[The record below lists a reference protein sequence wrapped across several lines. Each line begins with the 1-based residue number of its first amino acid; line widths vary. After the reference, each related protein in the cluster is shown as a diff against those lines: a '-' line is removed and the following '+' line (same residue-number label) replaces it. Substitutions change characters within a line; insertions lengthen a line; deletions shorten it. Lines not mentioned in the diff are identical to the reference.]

1 MVRLLNKVVVVKEN
15 MKQIIILTVLFWVGA
30 VYAQT
35 PDELNKHS
43 LELLQQGKMD
53 AAIPILQQAADAGH
67 AEAQF
72 NLGYCYYAGIAVEQ
86 NYEKAIELISKSAD
100 QGFNEAIFQ
109 MMINYASGNGVVQD
123 YDKAFEYALKCAANG
138 NETCIWNVINCYYDG
153 VGVARDVDQVMVWSI
168 RLAKM
173 ENPDNAV
180 NSEHITSARF
190 QLAYMYKEGTDIEQD
205 LYKSYQ
211 WFLIYNE
218 SKDDFP
224 EEQQQHVIQDI
235 EALEEQLTV
244 DQIALASKEAEKIL
258 GRPLKNLDH
267 LYQVDKK
274 K

>member
-1 MVRLLNKVVVVKEN
+1 
-15 MKQIIILTVLFWVGA
+15 MKQFIILTLLFWVGSSN
-30 VYAQT
+30 AQT
-35 PDELNKHS
+35 ADELNKRS
-43 LELLQQGKMD
+43 LELLQQGEME

-100 QGFNEAIFQ
+100 RGFNEAIFQ
-109 MMINYASGNGVVQD
+109 MMINYASGNGVEQD
-123 YDKAFEYALKCAANG
+123 YDKAFEFALKCAANDD
-138 NETCIWNVINCYYDG
+138 ETCIWNVINCYYDG
-153 VGVARDVDQVMVWSI
+153 IGVARDVNQVMIWSI

-180 NSEHITSARF
+180 KREHITSSRF

-211 WFLIYNE
+211 WFLVYNE
-218 SKDDFP
+218 SKSDFP
-224 EEQQQHVIQDI
+224 SEQQEHVIQDI

-244 DQIALASKEAEKIL
+244 DQLALAAKEAEKIL

-267 LYQVDKK
+267 LYQVEKK
-274 K
+274 